1 MRLNKHKMSRILANQ
16 FTKPHTIIFTLF
28 IIGLVVISACKPDDD
43 AEASCDAT
51 VLPIV
56 MAHGFLASGDTY
68 ATQFQ
73 RFTSNNYCADRLF
86 AFDWNTLEQD
96 GSEDVLDAFIDDVL
110 AKTGATQVNLV
121 GHSAGSG
128 LGYGYL
134 ADADRAAKVAHYVE
148 VGSGANTQA
157 AGPNGEIPMLNIW
170 SEDDLIVAGGDVSG
184 ADNIKLSGVD
194 HYEVATSATT
204 FEAMYE
210 FFNDQ
215 LPTTTSIVP
224 EEEILVAGRAVTLG
238 ENTPITGAT
247 VNIYALGAATGTRRN
262 SEPDATLITDVEG
275 YWSGFT
281 AEPDTYYEFHLVGS
295 GPTDRAIHYYREPF
309 ERSNPLVYLRGFPPA
324 SSLAGILLSNV
335 PQDDNQSALAVF
347 TANQAVLS
355 GRDELSVDEFDLA
368 TPEYAAPEK
377 TNIAFFLYDDG
388 NSQTDG
394 NTHAV
399 FNLLPAFL
407 IGIDYYIP
415 TIEPASIEVKFNG
428 KVMRVPNLKS
438 EIDGT
443 MVVVF
448 D

>member
-1 MRLNKHKMSRILANQ
+1 MSRTLANQ
-16 FTKPHTIIFTLF
+16 FTQPYPLILILF
-28 IIGLVVISACKPDDD
+28 LIGLLIINACKPDDD
-43 AEASCDAT
+43 VEASCDST
-51 VLPIV
+51 VLPII

-73 RFTSNNYCADRLF
+73 RFTSNNYCPDRLF
-86 AFDWNTLEQD
+86 AYDWNTIEQD
-96 GSEDVLDAFIDDVL
+96 NAEDILDAFIDDVL
-110 AKTGATQVNLV
+110 AQTGATQVNLV

-128 LGYGYL
+128 LGYSYL

-148 VGSGANTQA
+148 VGSGANTQP
-157 AGPNGEIPMLNIW
+157 AGPDGEIPMLNIW

-184 ADNIKLSGVD
+184 ADNLKLSDVD

-210 FFNDQ
+210 FFNDKP
-215 LPTTTSIVP
+215 PTTTSIVS
-224 EEEILVAGRAVTLG
+224 EEEILIAGRAVTLG
-238 ENTPITGAT
+238 ENSPIGGAT
-247 VNIYALGAATGTRRN
+247 VNIYALDAATGARSN
-262 SEPDATLITDVEG
+262 SEADAVLTTDTDG

-281 AEPDTYYEFHLVGS
+281 ARPDTHYEFHLIGANAD
-295 GPTDRAIHYYREPF
+295 DRAIHYYRQPF
-309 ERSNPLVYLRGFPPA
+309 VRSNSLVYLRGFPSA
-324 SSLAGILLSNV
+324 SSLAGVLLSNV

-347 TANQAVLS
+347 TANQAVLF
-355 GRDELSVDEFDLA
+355 GRDELSVDGFDLA
-368 TPEYAAPEK
+368 TSEYAAPEK

-388 NSQTDG
+388 NNQTDG

-438 EIDGT
+438 ETDGT